1 MGTKHPLMVRQ
12 KFYED
17 LSPGDLLIGQIM
29 SWRRSLYE
37 LRLVCLDGGH
47 ARLPVG
53 DIFIQCQVVQKNE
66 IFEEG
71 DFIRCCL
78 VDVKQEILH
87 ATTDIEELKSID
99 SLLALKVSLGGVEKK
114 EFPVHSNYV
123 SIVTTV
129 TIYD

>member
-1 MGTKHPLMVRQ
+1 MVAEPYNSWTRLTLMQSGKVLKTDVNPQ
-12 KFYED
+12 
-17 LSPGDLLIGQIM
+17 
-29 SWRRSLYE
+29 
-37 LRLVCLDGGH
+37 
-47 ARLPVG
+47 
-53 DIFIQCQVVQKNE
+53 NE

-114 EFPVHSNYV
+114 EFPVHANYV

-129 TIYD
+129 TIND